1 MKVFKFGGA
10 SVRDAPGIKNL
21 TNIVAGEKEKLVIV
35 VSALG
40 KTTNALEKVLKL
52 WFAGDKTYRDHL
64 DDLHSYHK
72 SVADGLFPQQDQAR
86 SKIDISFSELREYL
100 RSSPGKDFDY
110 EYDQI
115 VSYGEVWSTIII
127 ASYLDRKGLRARW
140 IDIRGNLI
148 TDDRFRDANVLWNE
162 SSARVKGVFNFRDSD
177 VYVTQGFIG
186 GTVSGQ
192 TTTLGREGSDY
203 TAALLANMLDAEIV
217 VVWKDVPGLLNA
229 DPKWLPD
236 AIKMDEISYR
246 EAVEMTFS
254 GAKVIHPKTIKPLQN
269 KDIPLLVKSF
279 IYPGGS
285 GTIIKSEISL
295 RHGLPVFIR
304 KENQIMV
311 SIMPKDFSFV
321 LGDNLSRIF
330 YLFVQHG
337 IKVNLVEA
345 SAVSI
350 SVCIDDNRTRV
361 DSLMED
367 LKTEFNIIY
376 NENVEMLTIRH
387 YTGEAVNK
395 ITNNREILL
404 EQRTRSSVRFVV
416 RKSLQR

>member
-10 SVRDAPGIKNL
+10 SVRDAAGIKNL
-21 TNIVAGEKEKLVIV
+21 TNIVSGEKEKLVVV

-52 WFAGDKTYRDHL
+52 WFAGDRTYRDHL
-64 DDLHSYHK
+64 DDLHCYHK

-162 SSARVKGVFNFRDSD
+162 SSSRVKGVFNFRDSD